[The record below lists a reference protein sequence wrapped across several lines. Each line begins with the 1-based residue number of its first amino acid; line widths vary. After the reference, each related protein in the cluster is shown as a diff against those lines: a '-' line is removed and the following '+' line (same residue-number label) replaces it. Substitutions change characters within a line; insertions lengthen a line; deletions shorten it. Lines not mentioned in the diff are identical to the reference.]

1 MIRPATHEDVP
12 ALVVMGQQF
21 AQTEM
26 YRDVLHENPDQITV
40 VMTNLIDCET
50 GTILALESESVLV
63 GMMGIIYTPH
73 FLSAEIYASE
83 IFWWVTPGHRG
94 DGVRLLRAAESWAKE
109 RGATKL
115 QMVAPNER
123 VGRFYD
129 RMGFTRIE
137 TSYQKSLIT

>member
-1 MIRPATHEDVP
+1 MEDVP
-12 ALVVMGQQF
+12 ALVAMGQQF

-26 YRDVLHENPDQITV
+26 YRDVLRENPDQITV
-40 VMTNLIDCET
+40 VMTNLIDCEA
-50 GTILALESESVLV
+50 GTILTLENETTLV
-63 GMMGIIYTPH
+63 GMMGILCTPH
-73 FLSAEIYASE
+73 FLSAEMCASE

-109 RGATKL
+109 CGATKL

-129 RMGFTRIE
+129 RMGFKRIE
-137 TSYQKSLIT
+137 TSYQKALIA